1 MNWELD
7 VNTLLQIF
15 GLVAIAATGWNK
27 LQVLERDLERVEKEV
42 VDSREIRA
50 QMAVMQT
57 QLTIMATNLEK
68 LSAQF
73 AEYMRDNKR

>member
-1 MNWELD
+1 MNWTLD
-7 VNTLLQIF
+7 INTLLQIF
-15 GLVAIAATGWNK
+15 SLMAMAVTGWNK

-57 QLTIMATNLEK
+57 QLTIMAANLDK
-68 LSAQF
+68 LSSQF
-73 AEYMRDNKR
+73 AEYVKEIKK